1 MIMNLLHTKRD
12 IKMTF
17 ENVLEEPKLAF
28 KMLAFNDDAKL
39 KDKLLKQVIWHRE
52 QDKIISGSYGNIGD
66 DNFRGC
72 AVGCTLHSYAII
84 NKIKIATNKHK
95 SYELFGIPQL
105 LARLEDGIFEGLP
118 AKKQH
123 FWPEQFISAIHV
135 GADLSTVWP
144 KFAVWLLT
152 DKKHGV
158 IQYAKNNNQ
167 LETIQRVADLYKKG
181 ATKKEFMDAAYAA
194 DDAADAAD
202 AADADVYAADAAAA
216 DAAYAAYAAAAD
228 AYAAAADAA
237 DAADAAYADVYAA
250 DAAAAD
256 AADAAADAAD
266 AADAAYAAA
275 YAAYAADAAA
285 ADAADAAAYAAYAAD
300 ADADVYAA
308 AAYAAYAA
316 AAATAVAA
324 YAAAYNYAA
333 RKKAK
338 QDIRIAQSKKLISL
352 FKACKP

>member
-228 AYAAAADAA
+228 AA
-237 DAADAAYADVYAA
+237 DAADAAY
-250 DAAAAD
+250 
-256 AADAAADAAD
+256 
-266 AADAAYAAA
+266 
-275 YAAYAADAAA
+275 
-285 ADAADAAAYAAYAAD
+285 AAAYAAYAAD